1 MAEEIITN
9 PENGAGA
16 QPEKTFTQADV
27 DAIVGKRVA
36 KAMKGMPSTDELN
49 AFHDWQNNHKNDD
62 TLIGTLT
69 QERDTARNE
78 LEQYKREALLLKKGV
93 PAEDVEYYA
102 FKIGKL
108 VTDKVDFEKATDD
121 FFKDNKVKS
130 VRVDMGAPVG
140 GGNNAPTGNDA
151 MNALIRNARK

>member
-1 MAEEIITN
+1 MAEEITN
-9 PENGAGA
+9 TTPQGEGA

-27 DAIVGKRVA
+27 DAIVGRRVA

-108 VTDKVDFEKATDD
+108 VSDKVTFEKAAED
-121 FFKDNKVKS
+121 FFKENKPKS

-140 GGNNAPTGNDA
+140 GSNAPTGNDT